1 MVPVGVPCIA
11 TASDWEKRV
20 WMPFEDAGWP
30 AIRNVP
36 PGGKSWVN
44 LKFLK
49 AAARGRR
56 RCLASMAGTSA
67 HAADIVGLITK
78 TETNPFFVKMRE
90 GAEAKAKELGI
101 ELRTAAGK
109 YDGDNDGQVAAIE
122 NLISAGAKGFA
133 IVPSDSK
140 AIVPTI
146 KKARDAGLMV
156 IVLDTPLDPMD
167 AATATFATDN
177 RKAGKLIGE
186 WAKGTL
192 GDKAKDASIVFLD
205 LATNQPTVDYLRDQG
220 FMEGFGIDVKDPNRY
235 GDEDDPRICTHE
247 ISEGDQAKGRT
258 AMENALQKCPDVSV
272 VYTINEPAAAG
283 AWEALKGAGKD
294 DGSVLIVS
302 IDGGCPGVKN
312 VEAGV
317 IGATSQQYPHKMASM
332 ALEAI
337 ASRQAAGDRSGRG
350 FLDTGATLIT
360 GKPVDGV
367 AVDLDRGRPGAL
379 LGLVP
384 FSPEH
389 LD

>member
-1 MVPVGVPCIA
+1 MKSKLLVAGIAGALALGFGV
-11 TASDWEKRV
+11 AS
-20 WMPFEDAGWP
+20 
-30 AIRNVP
+30 
-36 PGGKSWVN
+36 
-44 LKFLK
+44 
-49 AAARGRR
+49 
-56 RCLASMAGTSA
+56 AS
-67 HAADIVGLITK
+67 AADTVGLITK

-90 GAEAKAKELGI
+90 GAQAKAKELGLNLI
-101 ELRTAAGK
+101 TAAGK
-109 YDGDNDGQVAAIE
+109 FDGDNDGQVAAIE
-122 NLISAGAKGFA
+122 NMISSGAKGFA

-146 KKARDAGLMV
+146 KKARDAGLIV

-177 RKAGKLIGE
+177 RKAGQLIGE

-192 GDKAKDASIVFLD
+192 GAKAADASIVFLD

-220 FMEGFGIDVKDPNRY
+220 FMAGFGIDVKDPNKY
-235 GDEDDPRICTHE
+235 GDEDDKRICTHE
-247 ISEGDQAKGRT
+247 ISQGDQEKGRT

-312 VEAGV
+312 VQAGV
-317 IGATSQQYPHKMASM
+317 IGATSQQYPLKMAAM

-337 ASRQAAGDRSGRG
+337 ASGKIPPIDAKMG
-350 FLDTGATLIT
+350 FLDTGAQLIT
-360 GKPVDGV
+360 AKPVDGV
-367 AVDLDRGRPGAL
+367 PSISVDEGMKLCWG
-379 LGLVP
+379 
-384 FSPEH
+384 
-389 LD
+389 